1 MTFYNNI
8 QSCVIN
14 NGITTDYF
22 TLERGVRQGDPLS
35 PYLFV
40 VAVETLAI
48 AVRQN
53 KAITGITIGKDE
65 TKLLQYA
72 DDTTAVLADVNS
84 ARILFK
90 LLDDFKKLSGLAIN
104 PSKTEGLWIG
114 SSRGNKTKPFGI
126 KWPNEPIKA
135 LGVYYSYDPKLL
147 LEKNFIEKL
156 DTIKKLIN
164 IWSSRGLSL
173 YGKVT
178 IIKLLII
185 PKFVYVAS
193 LLPTP
198 KEVIKQLNQLL
209 FKFLWKGV
217 DKVTRLSAI
226 NEYENGGL
234 KMIDFETMVKSLRLA
249 WLKRIFRENDGA
261 WKSYIRQILKQS
273 GGFFLFRCNYDVKD
287 IPIRSQ
293 FYTEL
298 LQWWSEFRIEFDA
311 EKEWQNIIWNN
322 KDIRINN
329 KSVFYKNFF
338 ESGIIYVKDLL
349 FGLNNIDSYNVILN
363 IINKTNFLVWAGLR
377 HAIPSHLKTN
387 SNPVLET
394 SHSLK
399 INNEVFDVLEKISKH
414 YYTLLI
420 STKAKFPNNAQVL
433 KRDFNLNEEQLKKV
447 FILPHTVSSE
457 PYVRAFQ
464 YKVLNSILFTNTKL
478 FKIGFITEDK
488 CSFCKSESETL
499 SHLLFDCI
507 KTKSFWRDFESNYY
521 SLSKEFV
528 HLTLKDVIV
537 GIIITKCPLLNY
549 LLLIA
554 KIYLWDCRRT
564 QILPNITGFKLKVK
578 NKFETEKYVC
588 MKNNT
593 LDKFNKKWLINK

>member
-1 MTFYNNI
+1 M
-8 QSCVIN
+8 
-14 NGITTDYF
+14 
-22 TLERGVRQGDPLS
+22 
-35 PYLFV
+35 
-40 VAVETLAI
+40 
-48 AVRQN
+48 
-53 KAITGITIGKDE
+53 ITGITIRKNE

-72 DDTTAVLADVNS
+72 DDTTAVLSDVNS
-84 ARILFK
+84 ARVLFK

-104 PSKTEGLWIG
+104 PSKTEGMWIG
-114 SSRGNKTKPFGI
+114 SSRGSKTKPFGI

-178 IIKLLII
+178 IIKSLII
-185 PKFVYVAS
+185 PKFVYVSS

-234 KMIDFETMVKSLRLA
+234 KMIDFETMVKSLRLT
-249 WLKRIFRENDGA
+249 WLKKIFGENDGA
-261 WKSYIRQILKQS
+261 WKSYIRHILKRS

-298 LQWWSEFRIEFDA
+298 LQWWSEFRIEFAA
-311 EKEWQNIIWNN
+311 EKDWQNIIWNN

-338 ESGIIYVKDLL
+338 ESGIIYVNDLL
-349 FGLNNIDSYNVILN
+349 FELNNIDSYNVILN

-377 HAIPSHLKTN
+377 HAILSHLKTN
-387 SNPVLET
+387 TNPVLDI
-394 SHSLK
+394 SLSLM
-399 INNEVFDVLEKISKH
+399 INNKVFDVLEKTSKH

-420 STKAKFPNNAQVL
+420 STKAKFPNNTQVL

-478 FKIGFITEDK
+478 FKIGFITDDK
-488 CSFCKSESETL
+488 CSFCKSDSETL

-507 KTKSFWRDFESNYY
+507 KTKSFWRDFESYFY

-528 HLTLKDVIV
+528 HLTLKDVII
-537 GIIITKCPLLNY
+537 GIIITECPLLNY

-593 LDKFNKKWLINK
+593 LDKLNKKWLINK